1 MMLLRK
7 PKSKDD
13 ENESEEET
21 DRLIEQEMRRKEVQ
35 FDSKKYFGSMVTH
48 ETIQLYCYVL
58 HQYKTNTAKVNH
70 YVYAYFFRV
79 QQFHAIED
87 GTMEPMLFNIHVL
100 LVFNKMLQ
108 DTATTGRSQTFRPF
122 VEFIRTIIRNFF
134 ALADTNH
141 LVFVESLIRHSYA
154 PRTCAQIQNKYK
166 SMAMGSKDAVSV
178 GQDDNNDNKE
188 LRKYLPGNFDLDG
201 EAEFDG
207 GVASFGVVAP
217 ASSSADVALAGAS
230 APSTKS
236 SKNAVR
242 KKRDNT
248 KMWSK
253 VEDRYLGKMYH
264 KYRHLPSVFEVISYE
279 DMFQDRDR
287 TPDQI
292 ERRVKHLKLHKLHEY
307 DVSSDSDDKQA
318 DKPWDKGDDSSDDG
332 GNTSGKPSVERG
344 ATTQGTP
351 IERPVVR
358 SRRRRRLVRHAASND
373 KDESN
378 SDDDLAM
385 LTGASSSK
393 AANVPANEKQK
404 TDGGEEGDADVPSG
418 TTLSPFLKQ
427 KSTTRFIRTN
437 HDSDDDDDDL
447 DELMAASRR
456 AQVLSEEGVPPDS
469 PKRRRGSDDDVAD
482 DFSSSKRRRPHDES
496 EPSTAD
502 VGSTT
507 HDQPMDDEQSEV
519 RGAIEQSEDYTFDQS
534 IDMYDTHDN
543 ADDEGVELLQRARLL
558 VQAASNLPDFSTL
571 FSKRNPPEEY
581 NGEASSGLPVD
592 SSYPH
597 HESGAK
603 PPVVVAAPKKS
614 KKKKPPVTDSN
625 NNQHHHTFTSN
636 ADEATSKTAQHKQA
650 SLSSSQPE
658 HPQHSGFTSKPDGG
672 DDAATTMGKQQRKAK
687 KKAPTKPCPEVVAE
701 VDSAEKLAAQALAR
715 KYAQERAAARVASKL
730 REKLAEKDREEQS
743 HVACVHEF
751 YETLDDKEQRLKG
764 DRIRAKERL
773 VKAKHAKELEKQMA
787 TNQPGGNNTPHA
799 APLSADQLEKFQ
811 RQTKERLVKYESFYY
826 DYDHY

>member
-1 MMLLRK
+1 M
-7 PKSKDD
+7 
-13 ENESEEET
+13 
-21 DRLIEQEMRRKEVQ
+21 
-35 FDSKKYFGSMVTH
+35 
-48 ETIQLYCYVL
+48 
-58 HQYKTNTAKVNH
+58 
-70 YVYAYFFRV
+70 
-79 QQFHAIED
+79 
-87 GTMEPMLFNIHVL
+87 NIC
-100 LVFNKMLQ
+100 
-108 DTATTGRSQTFRPF
+108 
-122 VEFIRTIIRNFF
+122 IYRTIIRNFF

-393 AANVPANEKQK
+393 KAANVPANEKQK

-427 KSTTRFIRTN
+427 KSTTRLIRTN

-534 IDMYDTHDN
+534 IDM
-543 ADDEGVELLQRARLL
+543 
-558 VQAASNLPDFSTL
+558 
-571 FSKRNPPEEY
+571 
-581 NGEASSGLPVD
+581 
-592 SSYPH
+592 
-597 HESGAK
+597 
-603 PPVVVAAPKKS
+603 
-614 KKKKPPVTDSN
+614 
-625 NNQHHHTFTSN
+625 
-636 ADEATSKTAQHKQA
+636 
-650 SLSSSQPE
+650 
-658 HPQHSGFTSKPDGG
+658 
-672 DDAATTMGKQQRKAK
+672 
-687 KKAPTKPCPEVVAE
+687 
-701 VDSAEKLAAQALAR
+701 
-715 KYAQERAAARVASKL
+715 
-730 REKLAEKDREEQS
+730 
-743 HVACVHEF
+743 
-751 YETLDDKEQRLKG
+751 
-764 DRIRAKERL
+764 
-773 VKAKHAKELEKQMA
+773 
-787 TNQPGGNNTPHA
+787 
-799 APLSADQLEKFQ
+799 
-811 RQTKERLVKYESFYY
+811 
-826 DYDHY
+826 

>member
-178 GQDDNNDNKE
+178 RQDDNDNDNNDKE
-188 LRKYLPGNFDLDG
+188 RRKYLPRDFDLDG

-207 GVASFGVVAP
+207 GVASFGVAAP

-307 DVSSDSDDKQA
+307 DVSSDSDDKEA
-318 DKPWDKGDDSSDDG
+318 DKPWDKGDDSSDDDG
-332 GNTSGKPSVERG
+332 GGKTPDKPSVEGG
-344 ATTQGTP
+344 ATQGTP

-358 SRRRRRLVRHAASND
+358 SRRRRRLVRHAATND

-385 LTGASSSK
+385 LTGGSSSKK
-393 AANVPANEKQK
+393 AANVPTNESHEKKK
-404 TDGGEEGDADVPSG
+404 TDGGGVGEEGDDDVPSG
-418 TTLSPFLKQ
+418 TTLSPLLKQ
-427 KSTTRFIRTN
+427 KTTTRLIRTN
-437 HDSDDDDDDL
+437 HDSGDDLDDL

-456 AQVLSEEGVPPDS
+456 AQELSEGGVAPDP

-482 DFSSSKRRRPHDES
+482 DFSSPKRRRPHEEDES
-496 EPSTAD
+496 ELSTAD
-502 VGSTT
+502 LGST
-507 HDQPMDDEQSEV
+507 HDQAVDDEQSEV

-534 IDMYDTHDN
+534 IDM
-543 ADDEGVELLQRARLL
+543 
-558 VQAASNLPDFSTL
+558 
-571 FSKRNPPEEY
+571 
-581 NGEASSGLPVD
+581 
-592 SSYPH
+592 
-597 HESGAK
+597 
-603 PPVVVAAPKKS
+603 
-614 KKKKPPVTDSN
+614 
-625 NNQHHHTFTSN
+625 
-636 ADEATSKTAQHKQA
+636 
-650 SLSSSQPE
+650 
-658 HPQHSGFTSKPDGG
+658 
-672 DDAATTMGKQQRKAK
+672 
-687 KKAPTKPCPEVVAE
+687 
-701 VDSAEKLAAQALAR
+701 
-715 KYAQERAAARVASKL
+715 
-730 REKLAEKDREEQS
+730 
-743 HVACVHEF
+743 
-751 YETLDDKEQRLKG
+751 
-764 DRIRAKERL
+764 
-773 VKAKHAKELEKQMA
+773 
-787 TNQPGGNNTPHA
+787 
-799 APLSADQLEKFQ
+799 
-811 RQTKERLVKYESFYY
+811 
-826 DYDHY
+826 

>member
-1 MMLLRK
+1 
-7 PKSKDD
+7 
-13 ENESEEET
+13 
-21 DRLIEQEMRRKEVQ
+21 
-35 FDSKKYFGSMVTH
+35 
-48 ETIQLYCYVL
+48 
-58 HQYKTNTAKVNH
+58 
-70 YVYAYFFRV
+70 
-79 QQFHAIED
+79 
-87 GTMEPMLFNIHVL
+87 MEPMLFNIHVL

-427 KSTTRFIRTN
+427 KSTTRLIRTN

-614 KKKKPPVTDSN
+614 KKKPPVTDSN
-625 NNQHHHTFTSN
+625 NNQHHHTYTSN

-658 HPQHSGFTSKPDGG
+658 HPQHSSFTSKPDGG
-672 DDAATTMGKQQRKAK
+672 DDAATTMGKKQRKAK

-773 VKAKHAKELEKQMA
+773 LRQQGLDKYKHHKDEMERVAKGGGGGGLSSVSKPGKSKQPLDDDRKVLSIDKDEVEA
-787 TNQPGGNNTPHA
+787 TVPLHDEGGRVPHQSSRTSDNNDTIA
-799 APLSADQLEKFQ
+799 ESNGGF
-811 RQTKERLVKYESFYY
+811 LVV
-826 DYDHY
+826 